1 VIASLQEGGV
11 GVSGSAHKAS
21 LEQLRLEKEAVQ
33 AELETARLQGEG
45 LRTELQEA
53 EEQHSHEMTQLSEQV
68 QELEKG
74 LESEKALQR
83 SATEDLQRVVS
94 ELEVSREQ
102 WERERGSLAALVK
115 EKEAEVE
122 QLKTKE
128 LVAGRSSSQA
138 ELESRLHELTESL
151 IQKQTTLEALGSERS
166 SLRLQ
171 LERTQSQLA
180 AARRATPPSAHTAVR
195 GLDSNATDN
204 HIRPMTSV
212 LPAAGPT
219 HLESRLH
226 NVRRAMNT
234 MDSFSVRLA
243 VFLRRYPYARLF
255 LIFYMVLLHVWVL
268 VVLLT
273 YTPESHSPSD
283 LAPHEP
289 SNQL

>member
-1 VIASLQEGGV
+1 VSESQRAVQTANRGLAQANREHEEYKKRAAGILQAKEKVIASLQEGGV

-122 QLKTKE
+122 QLKTK
-128 LVAGRSSSQA
+128 VQYG
-138 ELESRLHELTESL
+138 
-151 IQKQTTLEALGSERS
+151 
-166 SLRLQ
+166 
-171 LERTQSQLA
+171 
-180 AARRATPPSAHTAVR
+180 V
-195 GLDSNATDN
+195 
-204 HIRPMTSV
+204 
-212 LPAAGPT
+212 
-219 HLESRLH
+219 
-226 NVRRAMNT
+226 
-234 MDSFSVRLA
+234 
-243 VFLRRYPYARLF
+243 
-255 LIFYMVLLHVWVL
+255 
-268 VVLLT
+268 
-273 YTPESHSPSD
+273 
-283 LAPHEP
+283 
-289 SNQL
+289 